1 MNIKNKQIIFLII
14 YKNFTTCSP
23 YEGWVWQYLIYLEW
37 LLESGP
43 VWNFGGFKTSSAG
56 IMNDVLALM
65 VA

>member
-1 MNIKNKQIIFLII
+1 MIR
-14 YKNFTTCSP
+14 YMNFTACLL
-23 YEGWVWQYLIYLEW
+23 YGGWDRQYLINLEW